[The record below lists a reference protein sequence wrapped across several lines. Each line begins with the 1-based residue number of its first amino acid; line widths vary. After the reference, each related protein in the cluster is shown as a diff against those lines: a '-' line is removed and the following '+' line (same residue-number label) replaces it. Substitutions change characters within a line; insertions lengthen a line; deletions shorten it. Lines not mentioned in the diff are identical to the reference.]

1 MKLVKLSLLAVLAA
15 FSVPVTAQQ
24 AEAMHGYLRD
34 AWGRP
39 VEGAEIKALGSGAR
53 VLTDT
58 AGFYSLPVTSKD
70 RRVRIKVKY
79 TKPTRVKIKGV
90 DLSGDVN
97 MDLSLYDAYGRGFF
111 TEKDGEHTY
120 VLGSIDVSWEDIF
133 KMRYPNHTIYDPE
146 TGRVFF
152 RGNQGWCDYYEL
164 DGAPVADL
172 NAVMP
177 PLIRSITIIKFG
189 TSNKYGAAGQNGA
202 VILESRVQRNTPVQM
217 STINYSRLRG
227 EEGLKKAVEFQGEG
241 ITYRDGYVWIDG
253 KRCELYIINDMEV
266 KNIAALHP
274 EYIDDMMIV
283 RSGVEKTYGEKARN
297 GVVLINAS
305 RKK

>member
-1 MKLVKLSLLAVLAA
+1 
-15 FSVPVTAQQ
+15 
-24 AEAMHGYLRD
+24 
-34 AWGRP
+34 
-39 VEGAEIKALGSGAR
+39 
-53 VLTDT
+53 
-58 AGFYSLPVTSKD
+58 
-70 RRVRIKVKY
+70 VRIKVKY

-111 TEKDGEHTY
+111 TEKDGEQTY

-133 KMRYPNHTIYDPE
+133 KMRYPNLTTYNPE

-177 PLIRSITIIKFG
+177 QLIRSITIIKFG
-189 TSNKYGAAGQNGA
+189 TSNKYGGAGQNGA

-266 KNIAALHP
+266 KNIASLHP